1 MKYRF
6 KDWMPELINKFKCQ
20 YHSKSSY
27 DEAYDEVVRMR
38 NPLPLPMDEC
48 SSQELFEELIQL
60 PWVTKTE
67 FVLTMLI
74 STR

>member
-1 MKYRF
+1 
-6 KDWMPELINKFKCQ
+6 MPELINKFKCQ

-48 SSQELFEELIQL
+48 SSQELFEELMQL
-60 PWVTKTE
+60 P
-67 FVLTMLI
+67 
-74 STR
+74 